1 MPESDTRSVHVL
13 LLPFIVVPDNSA
25 TVGCH
30 RPRCDYRTEVPS
42 SVVAGV
48 GRGGGGEGTAV
59 YFMVTDVHRTLL
71 RFHKDRGSGVGY
83 PS

>member
-1 MPESDTRSVHVL
+1 MPESDIRRVRVL

-42 SVVAGV
+42 SLVAVV
-48 GRGGGGEGTAV
+48 GGGGHGC
-59 YFMVTDVHRTLL
+59 L
-71 RFHKDRGSGVGY
+71 FHGN
-83 PS
+83 